1 MGKLAEKYGTLVD
14 FSYPSVVVINNKDFA
29 IAKSYKHMLQ
39 LLKENNEK
47 EDELLDLTEFTK
59 ESLKGMIRQEVQNY
73 FEDTFETDLPIED
86 EVDEELQKIINELE
100 FEFN

>member
-1 MGKLAEKYGTLVD
+1 MKKQLRECKTQFEIKERLR
-14 FSYPSVVVINNKDFA
+14 INA
-29 IAKSYKHMLQ
+29 GLI
-39 LLKENNEK
+39 KENNEK
-47 EDELLDLTEFTK
+47 EEELLDLTEFTK

>member
-1 MGKLAEKYGTLVD
+1 L
-14 FSYPSVVVINNKDFA
+14 I
-29 IAKSYKHMLQ
+29 
-39 LLKENNEK
+39 KENNEK
-47 EDELLDLTEFTK
+47 EEELLDLTEFTK
-59 ESLKGMIRQEVQNY
+59 ESLKGMISQEVQNY

>member
-1 MGKLAEKYGTLVD
+1 MEFKGTWNIKCKTRNEIKERLK
-14 FSYPSVVVINNKDFA
+14 INA
-29 IAKSYKHMLQ
+29 GLI
-39 LLKENNEK
+39 KENNEK
-47 EDELLDLTEFTK
+47 EEELLDLTEFTK

>member
-1 MGKLAEKYGTLVD
+1 MKKQLRECKTRNEIKERLR
-14 FSYPSVVVINNKDFA
+14 INA
-29 IAKSYKHMLQ
+29 GLI
-39 LLKENNEK
+39 KENNEK

>member
-1 MGKLAEKYGTLVD
+1 MKKQLRECKTRNEIKERLR
-14 FSYPSVVVINNKDFA
+14 INA
-29 IAKSYKHMLQ
+29 GLI
-39 LLKENNEK
+39 KENNEK

-59 ESLKGMIRQEVQNY
+59 ESLKGMIKQEVQNY

>member
-1 MGKLAEKYGTLVD
+1 MKKQLRECKTQFEIKERLR
-14 FSYPSVVVINNKDFA
+14 INA
-29 IAKSYKHMLQ
+29 GLI
-39 LLKENNEK
+39 KENNEK
-47 EDELLDLTEFTK
+47 EEELLDLTEFTK

-86 EVDEELQKIINELE
+86 EVDEELQKTINELE

>member
-1 MGKLAEKYGTLVD
+1 MKKQLRECKTQFEIKERLR
-14 FSYPSVVVINNKDFA
+14 INA
-29 IAKSYKHMLQ
+29 GLI
-39 LLKENNEK
+39 KENNEK
-47 EDELLDLTEFTK
+47 EEELLDLTEFTK
-59 ESLKGMIRQEVQNY
+59 ESLKGMIRQEAQNY

>member
-1 MGKLAEKYGTLVD
+1 MKKQLRECKTQFESKERLR
-14 FSYPSVVVINNKDFA
+14 INA
-29 IAKSYKHMLQ
+29 GLI
-39 LLKENNEK
+39 KENNEK
-47 EDELLDLTEFTK
+47 EEELLDLTEFTK

>member
-1 MGKLAEKYGTLVD
+1 MKKQLRECKTRNEIKERLK
-14 FSYPSVVVINNKDFA
+14 INA
-29 IAKSYKHMLQ
+29 GLI
-39 LLKENNEK
+39 KENNEK

-59 ESLKGMIRQEVQNY
+59 ESLKGMIKQEVQNY

>member
-1 MGKLAEKYGTLVD
+1 MKKQLRECKTRNEIKERLK
-14 FSYPSVVVINNKDFA
+14 INA
-29 IAKSYKHMLQ
+29 GLI
-39 LLKENNEK
+39 KENNEK

>member
-1 MGKLAEKYGTLVD
+1 
-14 FSYPSVVVINNKDFA
+14 
-29 IAKSYKHMLQ
+29 
-39 LLKENNEK
+39 
-47 EDELLDLTEFTK
+47 
-59 ESLKGMIRQEVQNY
+59 MIRQEVQNY

>member
-1 MGKLAEKYGTLVD
+1 MKKQLRECKTRNEIKERLR
-14 FSYPSVVVINNKDFA
+14 INA
-29 IAKSYKHMLQ
+29 GLI
-39 LLKENNEK
+39 KENNEK

-73 FEDTFETDLPIED
+73 FEDTFETDVPIED

>member
-1 MGKLAEKYGTLVD
+1 MKKQLRECKTRNEIKERLK
-14 FSYPSVVVINNKDFA
+14 INA
-29 IAKSYKHMLQ
+29 GLI
-39 LLKENNEK
+39 KENNEK
-47 EDELLDLTEFTK
+47 EEELLDLTEFTK

-100 FEFN
+100 LEFEFN

>member
-1 MGKLAEKYGTLVD
+1 MKKQLRECKTQFEIKERLR
-14 FSYPSVVVINNKDFA
+14 INA
-29 IAKSYKHMLQ
+29 GLI
-39 LLKENNEK
+39 KENNEK
-47 EDELLDLTEFTK
+47 EEELLDLIEFTK

>member
-1 MGKLAEKYGTLVD
+1 MKKQLRECKTRNEIKERLK
-14 FSYPSVVVINNKDFA
+14 INA
-29 IAKSYKHMLQ
+29 GLI
-39 LLKENNEK
+39 KENNEK
-47 EDELLDLTEFTK
+47 EEELLDLTEFTK
-59 ESLKGMIRQEVQNY
+59 ESLKGMISQEVQNY

>member
-1 MGKLAEKYGTLVD
+1 MKKQLRECKTRNEIKERLR
-14 FSYPSVVVINNKDFA
+14 INA
-29 IAKSYKHMLQ
+29 GLI
-39 LLKENNEK
+39 KENNEK

-59 ESLKGMIRQEVQNY
+59 ERLKGMIRQEVQNY
-73 FEDTFETDLPIED
+73 FEETFETDLPIED

>member
-1 MGKLAEKYGTLVD
+1 MYSSILKQLRECKTQFEIKERLR
-14 FSYPSVVVINNKDFA
+14 INA
-29 IAKSYKHMLQ
+29 GLI
-39 LLKENNEK
+39 KENNEK
-47 EDELLDLTEFTK
+47 EEELLDLTEFTK

>member
-1 MGKLAEKYGTLVD
+1 M
-14 FSYPSVVVINNKDFA
+14 I
-29 IAKSYKHMLQ
+29 
-39 LLKENNEK
+39 KENNEK
-47 EDELLDLTEFTK
+47 EEELLDLTEFTK